1 VQGVKII
8 MVKLLW
14 FSKDWSCGGDRIS
27 NNDNDNNKDHVGKVV
42 IIIVLESRIKI
53 VKQYHQ

>member
-1 VQGVKII
+1 